1 MDFDAFTAGIEPGG
15 LRTKNEIR
23 ILICYLLASVGAPLA
38 KGDIISILQGNGLA
52 NYFEVAD
59 AIAEMAEKGLLIRQ
73 ETDRE
78 LFTASETGRMVAK
91 QLDTALPPSVRNR
104 AAGAAVSLLAEAK
117 RKRENRVEF
126 IPVENGY
133 NVVCHISG
141 GDADLMTFSLY
152 VPDLYQAQVVEEN
165 FHRSPETVYR
175 MLLALVT
182 GRADLAAGLIPT
194 AGRTTDGE
202 KAP

>member
-23 ILICYLLASVGAPLA
+23 ILICYLLASVEAPLA
-38 KGDIISILQGNGLA
+38 KEDIIGIMRDNGLA

-59 AIAEMAEKGLLIRQ
+59 AIAEMAEKGLLLAA
-73 ETDRE
+73 EKGEESVTV
-78 LFTASETGRMVAK
+78 SESGRLIAK
-91 QLDTALPPSVRNR
+91 QLDTAVPASVRNK
-104 AAGAAVSLLAEAK
+104 AVGAAINLLAAAK
-117 RKRENRVEF
+117 RERENRVEF
-126 IPVENGY
+126 VKVEHGY

-141 GDADLMTFSLY
+141 GETDLMSFSLY
-152 VPDLYQAQVVEEN
+152 VPDLRQAKMVREN

-182 GRADLAAGLIPT
+182 GRIDMAAGLIPP
-194 AGRTTDGE
+194 GREE
-202 KAP
+202 KGNRQ